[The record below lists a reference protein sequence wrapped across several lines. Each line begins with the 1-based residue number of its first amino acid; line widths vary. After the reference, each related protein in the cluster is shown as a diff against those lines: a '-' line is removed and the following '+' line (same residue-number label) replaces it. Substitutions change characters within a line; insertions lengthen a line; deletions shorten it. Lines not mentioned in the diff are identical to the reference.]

1 MVPGFQSTGGYSG
14 VNNPTLSSGSYASFN
29 GTGSRSAAFQ
39 IDGVNNDDSSEG
51 SNRQNV
57 NVSSIK
63 EFQVLTNAFSAEFG
77 RAAGAVILVQTK
89 SGTNRLHGDAYEYLQ
104 NQVLNSN
111 GFFNNSA
118 GSKSDGTPVVP
129 RAPYRRN
136 QFGYTAGGP
145 AIKNKLF
152 FFHSFER
159 VELRQYNTLTRWVFL
174 PNEQIQIGT
183 CKTCLN
189 PAQHPN
195 LEQDKR
201 FLQSILD
208 RFPKETPNNPAFC
221 DHCLTQTKP
230 ANYPDQDYSGKVDY
244 IATSRDTFA
253 VRYQYSRQ
261 RRQPFSLIEGEAAFQ
276 NNRQQNAG
284 GIHAHIFGPRTT
296 GEFRFGL
303 GLRTTLV
310 DIYSGNDT
318 PIVRIGNPSPYTTT
332 TMGSAGQFPI
342 HRYQT
347 DYQYN
352 YNISH
357 IRGRHIL
364 RAGIDFR
371 RQHLDDL
378 ADNYS
383 RDWWT
388 FDATGT
394 RGQASFYEGYEN
406 FLRGY
411 VTDFQKGYGNF
422 TTYNRLSEFNQYVQD
437 DWKIKSTLTLNL
449 GFRYE
454 VVQSPNERDGKIAY
468 NYPTFHGLEP
478 RFGFAWAPRGPSS
491 FSIRGGFGI

>member
-284 GIHAHIFGPRTT
+284 GIHTHIFGPRTT
-296 GEFRFGL
+296 GEFRFGH

-310 DIYSGNDT
+310 DIYSGNET
-318 PIVRIGNPSPYTTT
+318 PIVRIGNPSP
-332 TMGSAGQFPI
+332 
-342 HRYQT
+342 
-347 DYQYN
+347 
-352 YNISH
+352 
-357 IRGRHIL
+357 
-364 RAGIDFR
+364 
-371 RQHLDDL
+371 
-378 ADNYS
+378 
-383 RDWWT
+383 
-388 FDATGT
+388 
-394 RGQASFYEGYEN
+394 
-406 FLRGY
+406 
-411 VTDFQKGYGNF
+411 
-422 TTYNRLSEFNQYVQD
+422 
-437 DWKIKSTLTLNL
+437 
-449 GFRYE
+449 
-454 VVQSPNERDGKIAY
+454 
-468 NYPTFHGLEP
+468 
-478 RFGFAWAPRGPSS
+478 
-491 FSIRGGFGI
+491 